1 MKNILEVKWMD
12 GETMDETE
20 KEPFEAISKKPVV
33 KVFGHSCVIESNLSR
48 VNHHLKNG
56 AVAISASRD
65 VYSPEENRVRTKEL
79 RDRLRSSGYSYLV
92 LVGGYHE
99 EAGDVVET
107 SFLVPYI
114 KNRESFP
121 RFVKRMSEFG
131 KQYEQE
137 SILVIQSSEVYYMD
151 PRTGKKTNS
160 FSGVKFDK
168 SDSTY
173 FSMLAKGNHRNRKW
187 NFEGVAIPDTLYGK
201 HRASL
206 ENMLHYI

>member
-1 MKNILEVKWMD
+1 MD
-12 GETMDETE
+12 GEAMDETE

-33 KVFGHSCVIESNLSR
+33 KVFGHSCAIESNLSR

-56 AVAISASRD
+56 AVAISVSRD

-79 RDRLRSSGYSYLV
+79 RDKLRAEGYGYLA

-99 EAGDVVET
+99 ETGDVVET
-107 SFLVPYI
+107 SFMVPYRE
-114 KNRESFP
+114 KKESFSQ
-121 RFVKRMSEFG
+121 FLTKMSNLG
-131 KQYEQE
+131 KQYDQE

-187 NFEGVAIPDTLYGK
+187 IFEGVAIPDTLYGK